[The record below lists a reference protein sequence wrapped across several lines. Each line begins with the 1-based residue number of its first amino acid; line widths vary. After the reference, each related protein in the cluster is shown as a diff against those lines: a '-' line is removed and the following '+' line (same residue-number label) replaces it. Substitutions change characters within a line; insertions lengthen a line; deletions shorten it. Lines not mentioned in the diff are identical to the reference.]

1 MSIFKGSFNKEI
13 QTQIE
18 KRQDAILYRTP
29 ENLSYMNSRN
39 AWIRLSSSVNV
50 YSKDVSK
57 ATEAELL
64 DDGNY
69 DNSLAKKYVLQGGI
83 LNNGNLRAGLGDF
96 SNAYSN
102 ISSDGTTPYRLG
114 IRPMPGITNIDVKS
128 KGAYGSLREAT
139 VNFQCWDIK
148 QLEDLELLY
157 MRPGYSVL
165 LEWGWAPFIHNTKG
179 YQSTFT
185 DYTDIV
191 NKKYTKEELFSTQYA
206 KSADGKINN
215 KTQIE
220 GYHGNYDA
228 MYGIIKNYGWSAR
241 PDGGYDCHANIVS
254 MGEIME
260 SLKVNYS
267 PLDNQTEILSKG
279 LISENIKT
287 SAAALGITIDT
298 SIMKTLS
305 DSYCQNILAGMFDEM
320 WEIGQQLGK
329 QTVLGITTADE
340 VGHHFVLTDSKYGS
354 TYNMFRITINVVGG
368 SSAGSGT
375 GTIGKTDEQIYIT
388 LESLVNLLN
397 NYVLLKDPQS
407 GKPMSPLSVR
417 ESDITNIGVTPNN
430 ISGDGYLL
438 SLAHPLQISVDPTVC
453 ILKNLLWA
461 AGFGV
466 TVVAPAAT
474 INPANPTAPAVVR
487 YGTQPNNDYD
497 NAWWTQLISLIIA
510 ADNSSSND
518 QALIDFVQR
527 SVKNGPGAIEEL
539 KEIQRRYIEIKATPT
554 QSPGNITVVGKTLS
568 QYSHFYDLL
577 DEGLNALLGDVDVA
591 IGSIVNGGRTADSQ
605 LIMAAAT
612 QDPSTTTNTQ
622 VANQN
627 AALQAAQ
634 ATGAKGF
641 KYLNNKDMVPYF
653 IDDKYDNELGI
664 IGNIY
669 VNLNMLYLLS
679 VSTEVASKDTKEKN
693 DVALYDFMKN
703 VLSRISTATGN
714 VNNFEVYIDPID
726 SVSRIIDVNYV
737 DKDPAS
743 AYNTAFPIE
752 LQNTKS
758 IVRSYKLESQI
769 FPDQVATVAIGSQ
782 VKGGALGSDN
792 NTLVAFNKGIIDRVV
807 PRKEAPTSPP
817 NNTSQADKLSV
828 LVKAL
833 STIYSFF
840 ANLDAE
846 SFSTGIFQDGY
857 FDTSEVGKYQ
867 NALKDL
873 INYFKE
879 LGASKIKNK
888 AIIPTKLSLVMD
900 GIGGIVI
907 GNIFRI
913 PDEILPKGYK
923 PNNGG
928 VGAKIGYAV
937 TGLGHSIQNNDW
949 VTNVDAQFIIMD
961 EPEGIVINFSNLV
974 VTSTPGKNPT
984 VKIQINGKPAATK
997 TPKVTATKGDGW
1009 AITANDKAFAQK
1021 YNITVWPAIILPNGK
1036 QAIDNIQL
1044 TGGKVDRYW
1053 LKPNPAF
1060 PASLANVVVPLSGNQ
1075 SVTVN
1080 VQKEFADKLNRVF
1093 IKVKAAGLQRC
1104 LKSCAGAFAVRNVT
1118 NGYSLSFHAWGFAI
1132 DFNSNLPGWQYGDSQ
1147 DPATQTYKVS
1157 GGPAIAWTQDHKDF
1171 YEIMKLAKAEGIGWL
1186 NKKDPMHISLHE

>member
-1 MSIFKGSFNKEI
+1 
-13 QTQIE
+13 
-18 KRQDAILYRTP
+18 
-29 ENLSYMNSRN
+29 MNSRN

-102 ISSDGTTPYRLG
+102 VSSDGTTAYRLG

-139 VNFQCWDIK
+139 VNFQCWDIR

-165 LEWGWAPFIHNTKG
+165 LEWGWAPYIDNVAG
-179 YQSTFT
+179 YQPTFT

-191 NKKYTKEELFSTQYA
+191 NKKYTKEELFRTQYA
-206 KSADGKINN
+206 KSADGKTNN
-215 KTQIE
+215 SKDQVT

-287 SAAALGITIDT
+287 SAAALGVTIDT
-298 SIMKTLS
+298 STMTTLS
-305 DSYCQNILAGMFDEM
+305 GSYCQNILAGMFDEM
-320 WEIGQQLGK
+320 WEIGRQLGGEK
-329 QTVLGITTADE
+329 LLGFTLADE
-340 VGHHFVLTDSKYGS
+340 VGHHFSLTDSKYGS

-397 NYVLLKDPQS
+397 NYVILRDPQS
-407 GKPMSPLSVR
+407 DNPMSPLSVR
-417 ESDITNIGVTPNN
+417 ESHITNIGVTPNN
-430 ISGDGYLL
+430 VTGDGYLL
-438 SLAHPLQISVDPTVC
+438 ALAHPLQISVDPTVC
-453 ILKNLLWA
+453 ILKNMLWA

-466 TVVAPAAT
+466 TVVAPTAT
-474 INPANPTAPAVVR
+474 VNPANPTAPPVVR

-497 NAWWTQLISLIIA
+497 NAWWTQLVPLITA
-510 ADNSSSND
+510 ADANSNND

-527 SVKNGPGAIEEL
+527 SVKNGPTALEEL

-554 QSPGNITVVGKTLS
+554 QSPGNIKVVGNKTLAE
-568 QYSHFYDLL
+568 YSSFYDLL
-577 DEGLNALLGDVDVA
+577 DEGLTAITGQVA
-591 IGSIVNGGRTADSQ
+591 IAIGGKVNGVITADSSQ
-605 LIMAAAT
+605 LYAAST
-612 QDPSTTTNTQ
+612 QDPISVTNQQ
-622 VANQN
+622 VASQN
-627 AALQAAQ
+627 AILQAAQ
-634 ATGAKGF
+634 ANGAKGF

-653 IDDKYDNELGI
+653 INDDYNTELGI

-669 VNLNMLYLLS
+669 VNLNMLYSLS
-679 VSTEVASKDTKEKN
+679 TSTDVASKDTKEKN
-693 DVALYDFMKN
+693 DIALYDFMKN
-703 VLSRISTATGN
+703 VLSKISTATGN
-714 VNNFEVYIDPID
+714 VNNFELYIDPVD

-737 DKDPAS
+737 DKDPDT
-743 AYNTAFPIE
+743 AYKNAFTIE

-769 FPDQVATVAIGSQ
+769 FPDQTATVAIGSQ

-807 PRKEAPTSPP
+807 PRKESPTSPP
-817 NNTSQADKLSV
+817 NNTPQADKLSV

-833 STIYSFF
+833 TVIYSFF

-846 SFSTGIFQDGY
+846 TFSTGIFQDGY

-867 NALKDL
+867 NSLKDL

-907 GNIFRI
+907 GNIFKI
-913 PDEILPKGYK
+913 PDEILPRGYR
-923 PNNGG
+923 PNSGG

-961 EPEGIVINFSNLV
+961 EPEGMAINFSNLV
-974 VTSTPGKNPT
+974 ITPTSGGKPPT
-984 VKIQINGKPAATK
+984 VKVNLNGKPAATK

-1009 AITANDKAFAQK
+1009 AITAKDRAFAQK
-1021 YNITVWPAIILPNGK
+1021 YGITVWPAVILPNGK
-1036 QAIDNIQL
+1036 QAIDKIL
-1044 TGGKVDRYW
+1044 PGGKDKNGNPMIDRYM
-1053 LKPNPAF
+1053 LTENPAF
-1060 PASLANVVVPLSGNQ
+1060 RASLTSIIVPLSNNR
-1075 SVTVN
+1075 SVTVK

-1093 IKVKAAGLQRC
+1093 AKVKAAGLQRC
-1104 LKSCAGAFAVRNVT
+1104 LKSCAGGLTVRNVT
-1118 NGYSLSFHAWGFAI
+1118 NGYPLSFHAWGFAI
-1132 DFNSNLPGWQYGDSQ
+1132 DFNDQYPGWGYGDSQ
-1147 DPATQTYKVS
+1147 DIATQTYRVR
-1157 GGPAIAWTQDHKDF
+1157 GGRATAWTQDHKDF
-1171 YEIMKLAKAEGIGWL
+1171 YEIIKLAQAEGIGWL